1 MSKKNI
7 YKGLDAYS
15 QEMGLSKNSLIEAF
29 KIENH
34 FHKLL
39 KNEKNAFKREILYK
53 EFYSKL
59 LTFYGRISP
68 HDNSL
73 DEKLSEKNKH
83 IRLFE
88 KEIINKSVI
97 DFGCGEGLFL
107 KNIQKNI
114 PHKKLVGVDVFI
126 PNTLKDNQK
135 IKFVSSSIITFRSN
149 EKFDVA
155 FSDNVLEHISILDYS
170 SHFQSVFNSL
180 KPGGK
185 FIIIIPNKLFG
196 PSDITRIL
204 DNSSSGKTL
213 AKGGHLN
220 ESTYTE
226 MNYLLSKAGFTNFQ
240 TVLPVP
246 VLKYSLFK
254 NFRIRPDF
262 IIKIERNKFLLNFF
276 RKLKIKGRCQ
286 VRFTVTLVCQK
297 PYI

>member
-39 KNEKNAFKREILYK
+39 KNEKNAFNREILYK

-226 MNYLLSKAGFTNFQ
+226 MNYLLSKAGFTNF
-240 TVLPVP
+240 
-246 VLKYSLFK
+246 
-254 NFRIRPDF
+254 
-262 IIKIERNKFLLNFF
+262 
-276 RKLKIKGRCQ
+276 
-286 VRFTVTLVCQK
+286 
-297 PYI
+297 